1 MSTSSFGN
9 RGMTFEDFIKYAN
22 SQYRFSKRAVVEKQN
37 TLCIPLRNGT
47 GKIVSAKYEE
57 KATVDFMGRYGSQP
71 IAFEAKHCSDDVISL
86 SRVEKHQCEFLRDW
100 CQSPNTIGF
109 IIISFRLRDFYLIPW
124 AYWDASLNAR
134 LNKKSET
141 VAFPPMNTP
150 WIATGK
156 ASIRKDELPEEWKIK
171 LGGSAA
177 LDYLERVDR
186 LWRKEKK

>member
-1 MSTSSFGN
+1 MNTSSLGN
-9 RGMTFEDFIKYAN
+9 RGMTFEGFIKYAN
-22 SQYRFSKRAVVEKQN
+22 SRYRLDGRAIVEKQN

-86 SRVEKHQCEFLRDW
+86 SRVENHQCEFLRDW
-100 CQSPNTIGF
+100 CKSSDAIGF
-109 IIISFRLRDFYLIPW
+109 IIISFRFRDFYLIPW
-124 AYWDASLNAR
+124 EYWEAALNAR
-134 LNKKSET
+134 QTKKSET

-150 WIATGK
+150 WKTTGK
-156 ASIRKDELPEEWKIK
+156 ASIRKDELPDEWKIK
-171 LGGSAA
+171 LAGSAA

-186 LWRKEKK
+186 LWRKEQQ